1 MEYLKSLSKLMDG
14 GDYPALQVEL
24 RKDERLRITMAIGF
38 YTVHREISLFELES
52 WRTDNW
58 PALLGHMKKELTGV

>member
-1 MEYLKSLSKLMDG
+1 MEG
-14 GDYPALQVEL
+14 GDYPTLQVEL
-24 RKDERLRITMAIGF
+24 RKDERLRVTMALGF

-58 PALLGHMKKELTGV
+58 PALLDHMKDELTGA